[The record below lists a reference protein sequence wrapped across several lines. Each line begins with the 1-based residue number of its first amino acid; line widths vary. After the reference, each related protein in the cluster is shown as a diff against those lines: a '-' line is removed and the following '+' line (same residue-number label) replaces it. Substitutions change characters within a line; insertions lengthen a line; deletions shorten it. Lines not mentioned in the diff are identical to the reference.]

1 MVLRPKIMLFNIC
14 KFHLQFWQMCKLFAN
29 KLFSLN
35 TYFYSS
41 VWIIMVHSNFDAKNL
56 HSICLRISPQ
66 IFAILQKFAL
76 DNFRDQQFCN
86 LLCEWE
92 WVVMVLFTGN
102 ALEVEVPPGMVWHTR
117 HTAGAQWAVW
127 NNSGLSSKQ
136 IHFFCVSI
144 CHFSLPP
151 EKISLSHREVV
162 EQQTTDNGRA
172 STHQPWTH
180 WAAARSNW
188 AWLVQH
194 KKSDESKEPPRKTRE
209 CKSQFRNLDEE

>member
-1 MVLRPKIMLFNIC
+1 MTCAHFAWINLNIFTLSACTTNELFAFHLKFGLLCHVVQCHIYGDTLICTPLCELWRLAMVVRPKIMLFNIC

-29 KLFSLN
+29 KLFWLN

-66 IFAILQKFAL
+66 IFAIVQKFAL

-102 ALEVEVPPGMVWHTR
+102 ALEVEVPPGMVCDTMII
-117 HTAGAQWAVW
+117 T
-127 NNSGLSSKQ
+127 
-136 IHFFCVSI
+136 I
-144 CHFSLPP
+144 C
-151 EKISLSHREVV
+151 
-162 EQQTTDNGRA
+162 
-172 STHQPWTH
+172 
-180 WAAARSNW
+180 
-188 AWLVQH
+188 
-194 KKSDESKEPPRKTRE
+194 
-209 CKSQFRNLDEE
+209 NLQLL